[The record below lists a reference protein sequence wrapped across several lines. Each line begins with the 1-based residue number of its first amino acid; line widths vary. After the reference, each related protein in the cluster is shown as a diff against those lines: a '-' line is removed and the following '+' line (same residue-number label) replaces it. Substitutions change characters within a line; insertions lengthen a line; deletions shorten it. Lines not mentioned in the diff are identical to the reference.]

1 MPEIISLS
9 AEPRERVGKGAARA
23 MRRAGRV
30 PAIVYGDKKDPVLI
44 SLEPRELG
52 RALARPGFFA
62 HLIDLKLDGTTHR
75 TLPRDVQYHPVTDAP
90 LHIDFLRVGA
100 AAQGAGRRAAGC
112 GAGSRPRG
120 RPWSRARVRT
130 VVLSLRQ
137 AMRLIV
143 GLGNPGPRYA
153 RNRHNIG
160 FMAAEAIA
168 RRYGFPAFRDR
179 FKGELSEG
187 VIAGARRLLLRP
199 QTFMNDSGDSVLAA
213 MSFYKIAPEE
223 IVVIHDELDLRP
235 GKVRVKRG
243 GGSAG
248 HNGLRSI
255 DAMIGPDYCR
265 VRIGIGHPGIK
276 ELVHPYGL
284 QNFTP
289 GEARRIVMPLPDAP
303 TETFP
308 LLLEGAPD
316 AFMSEVAR
324 RFTPPDLDAEEQA

>member
-1 MPEIISLS
+1 
-9 AEPRERVGKGAARA
+9 
-23 MRRAGRV
+23 
-30 PAIVYGDKKDPVLI
+30 
-44 SLEPRELG
+44 
-52 RALARPGFFA
+52 
-62 HLIDLKLDGTTHR
+62 
-75 TLPRDVQYHPVTDAP
+75 
-90 LHIDFLRVGA
+90 
-100 AAQGAGRRAAGC
+100 
-112 GAGSRPRG
+112 
-120 RPWSRARVRT
+120 
-130 VVLSLRQ
+130 
-137 AMRLIV
+137 MRLIV

-160 FMAAEAIA
+160 FMTADAIA

-179 FKGELSEG
+179 FKGELSEA
-187 VIAGARRLLLRP
+187 VIGGARRLLLRP

-213 MSFYKIAPEE
+213 MSFYKIAPED

-255 DAMIGPDYCR
+255 DAMIGPDYWR

-276 ELVHPYGL
+276 ELVQPYVL

-289 GEARRIVMPLPDAP
+289 DEARLIVMPLLDAVS
-303 TETFP
+303 ETVP

-324 RFTPPDLDAEEQA
+324 RFTPPDLDAEEED